1 VRRKSAVLTDQELE
15 IMKVIWQRGEATVR
29 DVYEDLLSRR
39 KVAYTTVMTMLGVLE
54 GKGHVEKVTGDRA
67 YVYRP
72 SRPKQEVIT
81 SMATDFVFR
90 VFNGSPE
97 DLIQH
102 LIASNQISREQIKQI
117 LNAELVEPETSSGL
131 DKVRY
136 SGLSD

>member
-1 VRRKSAVLTDQELE
+1 
-15 IMKVIWQRGEATVR
+15 MKVIWQRGEATVR

-72 SRPKQEVIT
+72 SRPKHEVIT

-102 LIASNQISREQIKQI
+102 LIASNQISREQIEQI
-117 LNAELVEPETSSGL
+117 LNAEVLEPEASSES
-131 DKVRY
+131 V
-136 SGLSD
+136 